1 MVEKKITPD
10 AFWIEQYQML
20 NEELLAI
27 HARSDRLEQ
36 FFIVTVGA
44 LYGFAFTKPHSF
56 SGFILLV
63 PSAICFFAF
72 VRLELL
78 SRVRGIINKKQ
89 IEIEQHFLEEGQL
102 GKVEHFQKEFY
113 DGGDRPTSP
122 KIAWNQVF
130 FRSVSD
136 RAQFWRVAF
145 FMSIFVTLITTV
157 AHYYPLL
164 LEVVGA
170 FRE

>member
-1 MVEKKITPD
+1 
-10 AFWIEQYQML
+10 ML

-44 LYGFAFTKPHSF
+44 LYGFAFTQPHSF
-56 SGFILLV
+56 SGLILLV

-89 IEIEQHFLEEGQL
+89 IDIEKLFLKEGEL
-102 GKVEHFQKEFY
+102 GKVGHFQKEFY
-113 DGGDRPTSP
+113 NGTERPTSP
-122 KIAWNQVF
+122 KIAWKHI
-130 FRSVSD
+130 FRRGVSD
-136 RAQFWRVAF
+136 RAQFWRTAF
-145 FMSIFVTLITTV
+145 FISMFVTLISTI
-157 AHYYPLL
+157 AHYYPLFPSVMNCINRL
-164 LEVVGA
+164 QNPA
-170 FRE
+170 